1 MKRKSDL
8 DPFFHRLQEFS
19 SHFSAVL
26 EKMANFCAHIW
37 TDFRWLCNSDGWG
50 HLFVC
55 FWKKVIKTIY
65 SASRSGSKL
74 RLLLLFNFPLD
85 YKAVADVYRAEQSLL
100 ESKLLVGVQLESGSK
115 GWQYLKLDFFGNEG
129 FRVCMHI
136 LRRKTSELKLFQYEN

>member
-1 MKRKSDL
+1 M
-8 DPFFHRLQEFS
+8 
-19 SHFSAVL
+19 
-26 EKMANFCAHIW
+26 
-37 TDFRWLCNSDGWG
+37 
-50 HLFVC
+50 FVC

-115 GWQYLKLDFFGNEG
+115 G
-129 FRVCMHI
+129 
-136 LRRKTSELKLFQYEN
+136 